1 MRFLKGGGCPA
12 TPTLTP
18 RACNP
23 EPLRGHERL
32 RGKQDGFVD
41 EGGGLVS
48 SRGSP
53 SPPLLLFSS
62 TAAPELHRY
71 LSTPHKKRDG
81 KEALKPY
88 RNAFINCLFFSPLTP
103 LRHHI

>member
-18 RACNP
+18 CACNP

-41 EGGGLVS
+41 EGGACVQ
-48 SRGSP
+48 P
-53 SPPLLLFSS
+53 
-62 TAAPELHRY
+62 
-71 LSTPHKKRDG
+71 
-81 KEALKPY
+81 
-88 RNAFINCLFFSPLTP
+88 
-103 LRHHI
+103 

>member
-41 EGGGLVS
+41 EGGGACVQPWLS
-48 SRGSP
+48 QP
-53 SPPLLLFSS
+53 S
-62 TAAPELHRY
+62 TAIVQQYCCP
-71 LSTPHKKRDG
+71 
-81 KEALKPY
+81 
-88 RNAFINCLFFSPLTP
+88 
-103 LRHHI
+103 

>member
-41 EGGGLVS
+41 EGGGGLCPAVALPALHCYCSAGLLPLNFTDICPPPIKKGMEKRLLNHIEMPS
-48 SRGSP
+48 SIVFSF
-53 SPPLLLFSS
+53 LL
-62 TAAPELHRY
+62 
-71 LSTPHKKRDG
+71 
-81 KEALKPY
+81 
-88 RNAFINCLFFSPLTP
+88 SPL
-103 LRHHI
+103 